1 MLSHWLSS
9 WYTTQPQ
16 SQEPFNDQYEAT
28 EGEWVEV
35 LPPIR
40 QQETNEPIKE
50 EPTTNGEPL
59 AKEQDAIEKPED
71 PIEQV
76 PIAKDEPN
84 QVAATK
90 QEEKSVMKPEPEVTK
105 QEEPVPKP
113 NEEPVKRL
121 SRQERRA
128 EARRVAREK
137 RKQPLNSAL
146 KKKIMERN
154 CLLGNRLVFE

>member
-40 QQETNEPIKE
+40 QLETNEPIKE

-59 AKEQDAIEKPED
+59 ATEQD

-90 QEEKSVMKPEPEVTK
+90 QEEKSVMKPEPVTEVTK

-154 CLLGNRLVFE
+154 CLLGNRLVVE